1 MASLMEKETFDD
13 CMLLGDSLTVEDID
27 EKIIQQ
33 NYIIPALTAELKE
46 SQINIEKLEKHYL
59 ESLRV
64 NSIEELM
71 KIINSKDDSDVGALI
86 LGLKKLKIK
95 KFENLEYNAKL
106 ITTLEEELE
115 QHEKSRSQIKD
126 IIKKKKKVYELKC
139 KIIIVLNN
147 SIFESIN
154 YKLIYEK
161 FLEAAASKLQGRMR
175 GKAARQEV
183 ADIKASKEAAAAEAP
198 APAAEEKE
206 EVVEEG
212 KTMYGITIPPPPPPP
227 VHNTITANDC
237 PSSQQL
243 CRLANEA
250 MKVCESNNSSV
261 GGGIKKRKKKK
272 GIKTKRRG
280 EKSKKKKSR
289 VVGKKRRVGKKSKKK
304 GNVSVKKS
312 TKKKRRGGKRARTRR
327 RSRV

>member
-126 IIKKKKKVYELKC
+126 IIKKKKKGL
-139 KIIIVLNN
+139 
-147 SIFESIN
+147 
-154 YKLIYEK
+154 
-161 FLEAAASKLQGRMR
+161 R
-175 GKAARQEV
+175 
-183 ADIKASKEAAAAEAP
+183 IK
-198 APAAEEKE
+198 
-206 EVVEEG
+206 
-212 KTMYGITIPPPPPPP
+212 M
-227 VHNTITANDC
+227 
-237 PSSQQL
+237 
-243 CRLANEA
+243 
-250 MKVCESNNSSV
+250 
-261 GGGIKKRKKKK
+261 
-272 GIKTKRRG
+272 
-280 EKSKKKKSR
+280 
-289 VVGKKRRVGKKSKKK
+289 
-304 GNVSVKKS
+304 
-312 TKKKRRGGKRARTRR
+312 
-327 RSRV
+327 